1 MHAAVVNDLK
11 KPPVFQEFSDPELRV
26 GEVLIDVKAAGLHP
40 VVRAIAQGAH
50 YSDGGEVPFIPGVD
64 GVGVRADGTRVYF
77 GGARRPW
84 GTMAEHCAVS
94 PTMTVLLPDALDTVQ
109 AAALANPGM
118 SAWLSLKARAQLAAG
133 ETVLIMGATGV
144 AGHLAIQCARLL
156 GAKRIV
162 AAGRNVK
169 ALAGEDVD
177 AIIGLAEPEDA
188 VREALAAQAARG
200 IDVVIDYLWGRPT
213 ELLIEVLTRKFAAS
227 GVRTTR
233 LVEVGNSAGP
243 TITLPGAALRSI
255 DLRLLG
261 SGFGSVPIDQI
272 IAAIPNLFAMAAAGK
287 LRIEADPVPL
297 AQVETAWS
305 RAESAKR
312 VVFTI

>member
-177 AIIGLAEPEDA
+177 AIIGLAELEDA

>member
-213 ELLIEVLTRKFAAS
+213 ELLLEALTRKFAAS

>member
-11 KPPVFQEFSDPELRV
+11 KPPVFQEFNDPAPNE
-26 GEVLIDVKAAGLHP
+26 GEILINVKAAGLHP
-40 VVRAIAQGAH
+40 IVRAIAQGAH

-64 GVGVRADGTRVYF
+64 GVGIRADGTRVYF
-77 GGARRPW
+77 GGVRRPW

-94 PTMTVLLPDALDTVQ
+94 PAMTVPLPDGLDTVQ

-118 SAWLSLKARAQLAAG
+118 SAWLSIKERAQLAAG

-188 VREALAAQAARG
+188 VREALAAQAALG

-213 ELLIEVLTRKFAAS
+213 ELLLEALTRKFTAS
-227 GVRTTR
+227 GARTTR

-272 IAAIPNLFAMAAAGK
+272 IAAIPNLFAMAAAGR
-287 LRIEADPVPL
+287 LRVEVDPAPL
-297 AQVETAWS
+297 QQVETAWS
-305 RAESAKR
+305 RAESARR

>member
-11 KPPVFQEFSDPELRV
+11 KPPVFQEFSDPEPRV

-177 AIIGLAEPEDA
+177 AIIGLAELEDA

>member
-11 KPPVFQEFSDPELRV
+11 KPPVFQEFSDPEPRV

-213 ELLIEVLTRKFAAS
+213 ELLLEALTRKFAAS